1 VKLKIIKSSQ
11 NRKEKN
17 EEKGPNLKYQKMK
30 NLYSMMQLKN
40 NKILTKEP
48 MTQI

>member
-1 VKLKIIKSSQ
+1 
-11 NRKEKN
+11 
-17 EEKGPNLKYQKMK
+17 MK
-30 NLYSMMQLKN
+30 NLYLRMQLKN